1 MPAGMILLLGA
12 AAVVYFGAA
21 QRILDRMRLTDS
33 QALLFIGVMIGGS
46 FINIPLFR
54 GDTEVSVNVGG
65 ALVPLALCIYL
76 LTRADT
82 TREWVRALVAAVIT
96 AGVVLGVAQ
105 LTDFDPTGPTIIDP
119 MWLFSIIAGVVG
131 YLAGRSRRSAFIA
144 GTLGIIL
151 TDVIHAIR
159 SYAAGLPTT
168 TAIGGAGIFD
178 TIVIAGF
185 IAVALAELVGET
197 RERLQG
203 GPEAQEGQ
211 EALYNEEFVENQQ
224 PGSKI
229 MVKNV
234 SKLEG
239 EDTGPAEPQL
249 SEAERDLYLQGIHTK
264 STEEGNPDSDGNGKE
279 GQD

>member
-12 AAVVYFGAA
+12 AALVYFGAA

-119 MWLFSIIAGVVG
+119 MWLFTFSQEQG
-131 YLAGRSRRSAFIA
+131 YLAVIRRSVYRWFRD
-144 GTLGIIL
+144 IL

-159 SYAAGLPTT
+159 LRGRAAYNYRDVVLAYLTLSLLP
-168 TAIGGAGIFD
+168 
-178 TIVIAGF
+178 
-185 IAVALAELVGET
+185 ALL
-197 RERLQG
+197 
-203 GPEAQEGQ
+203 
-211 EALYNEEFVENQQ
+211 
-224 PGSKI
+224 
-229 MVKNV
+229 
-234 SKLEG
+234 
-239 EDTGPAEPQL
+239 L
-249 SEAERDLYLQGIHTK
+249 SLWR
-264 STEEGNPDSDGNGKE
+264 SW
-279 GQD
+279 